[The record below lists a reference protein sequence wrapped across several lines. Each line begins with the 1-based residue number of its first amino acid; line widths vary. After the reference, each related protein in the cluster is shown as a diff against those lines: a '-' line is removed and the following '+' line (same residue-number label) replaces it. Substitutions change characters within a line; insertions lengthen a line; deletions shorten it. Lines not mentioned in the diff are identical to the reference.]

1 MVKVAIDAGHGLH
14 TAGKRTPDGEREWTF
29 NNKVTLATIAKLNTY
44 QNVQILRLDDPTGM
58 TDVPLKARTDRA
70 NQWNADVLVSI
81 HHNALTGKW
90 GVHGGIETFTMDKP
104 NANPE
109 SVKIANL
116 VHPRLLDAMGLR
128 NRGIKKGNLH
138 MLREFKKG
146 EGKNERN
153 MPAILTEGGF
163 MDSLS
168 DILVMRNDAKLKE
181 QGEAIAEGLAVYF
194 KLKPKTSKVEQVSNP
209 VSNSKVYDL
218 RYGDTGEL
226 VRALQTDLNK
236 LGYKLT
242 VDGSFGPAV
251 ENAVKAFQ
259 RTHKLTVDGIH
270 GPGSQ
275 AKLAEVLKPKPVP
288 KPAPKPIPTPIKGNV
303 YRVIVDG
310 KQTGAFG
317 DPGNIASAVRQ
328 AVEKKAKKIEIEKI

>member
-1 MVKVAIDAGHGLH
+1 MVKIALDAGHSTN

-29 NNKVTLATIAKLNTY
+29 NNKVLLAAAAKLNTY
-44 QNVQILRLDDPTGM
+44 ENVQILRLDDPTGM
-58 TDVPLKARTDRA
+58 TDVPLVTRTNKA

-90 GVHGGIETFTMDKP
+90 GSHGGIETFTMDKP

-116 VHPRLLDAMGLR
+116 VHPRLLDSMGLR
-128 NRGIKKGNLH
+128 NRGIKKMNLH
-138 MLREFKKG
+138 MLREA
-146 EGKNERN
+146 R

-163 MDSLS
+163 MDSLT

-209 VSNSKVYDL
+209 VGVTVYK
-218 RYGDTGEL
+218 YGDVGPG
-226 VRALQTDLNK
+226 VGKLQADLNK
-236 LGYKLT
+236 TGAKLVVDNSYGPAVRSAVGVFQKKYGLT
-242 VDGSFGPAV
+242 VDYIAGPA
-251 ENAVKAFQ
+251 
-259 RTHKLTVDGIH
+259 TL
-270 GPGSQ
+270 
-275 AKLAEVLKPKPVP
+275 AKLADVTKPAPVP
-288 KPAPKPIPTPIKGNV
+288 KPAPKPIPTPIKGDV

-317 DPGNIASAVRQ
+317 DPGNIAAAVRQ
-328 AVEKKAKKIEIEKI
+328 AVEKKAKKIELEKV